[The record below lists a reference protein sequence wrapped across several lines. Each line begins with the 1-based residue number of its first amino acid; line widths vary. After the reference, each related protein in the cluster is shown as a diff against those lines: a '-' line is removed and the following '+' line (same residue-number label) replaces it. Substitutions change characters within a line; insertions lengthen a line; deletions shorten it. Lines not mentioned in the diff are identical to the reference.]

1 MDFMSNLFRTRTFV
15 LIGQVKQ
22 KSKHWNLKLYTTH
35 LTGPTLKLCD
45 FLLHHPSASFW
56 TSLEVLQTNK
66 IVQKKQPIKLVES
79 WHYLPHKQHLSIPK
93 QISQK
98 CVFFTSALNLLLTSR
113 IQWDFTISII
123 QQLEK
128 CKQILSWSCKKFLA
142 QPLPTNWWSL
152 PKTTAKVLLRKTLSP
167 KLPPKT
173 VFKDRPS

>member
-1 MDFMSNLFRTRTFV
+1 MSNLFRTRTFV